1 MIEVR
6 LRTVHQKGVVPD
18 YAEAFGEWMVNTP
31 VTKDEYERFVEE
43 LDKAKKM
50 AEQIY
55 LKSNGFENLTKEEA

>member
-6 LRTVHQKGVVPD
+6 LRTVHQEGAVPD

-31 VTKDEYERFVEE
+31 VTKDEYGRFVKE
-43 LDKAKKM
+43 LDKAKKV

-55 LKSNGFENLTKEEA
+55 LQSNGLIQEEA

>member
-6 LRTVHQKGVVPD
+6 LRTVHQKVVVPD
-18 YAEAFGEWMVNTP
+18 YADAFGEWMFNTP
-31 VTKDEYERFVEE
+31 VTKDEYERFVKE